1 MSYEALV
8 HVCSVGAD
16 QKFTTTNNTKTIGV
30 KSIRKTRKPPA
41 QKTVPRAASA
51 QPKKTTQDDLLA
63 MEENYKRLN
72 NELEA
77 KTAVLVQ
84 QAEAVMREQQ
94 ELLSKP
100 VPTYLSFSAY
110 SDIGDNENDQT
121 ALSGRVFSSESV
133 SLQEQLPQAPK
144 PAIKSKAESK
154 MTKLQRP
161 VSATKGR
168 KPIKARARTLESKN
182 AADDVAVPEDFTNFS
197 LAKTINKIEGTLGDD
212 LLPAEADDDIMP
224 SAANEMGAEAQIRF
238 LKAKLRVMQEELDR
252 LSHLCGKK
260 DDELSATSARLKEA
274 EEERA
279 RLQRS
284 SQIHQAHADKYRA
297 LSDEQAHRADALDA
311 QLSSINKELEALK
324 RTQKQA
330 SSAQGAAEVRLNRA
344 LEEAERHKAELTRL
358 QQASKDSG
366 EQARTRIEQ
375 LSAES
380 KRLEKQ
386 KIELIAG
393 YKKQMK
399 LIDILKR
406 QKMHIE
412 AAKLLSFTEEEF
424 MKALDWRS

>member
-1 MSYEALV
+1 M
-8 HVCSVGAD
+8 AD
-16 QKFTTTNNTKTIGV
+16 DANR
-30 KSIRKTRKPPA
+30 SRSAKTRKPPA

-121 ALSGRVFSSESV
+121 ALSLIHLWAR
-133 SLQEQLPQAPK
+133 K
-144 PAIKSKAESK
+144 AIKSKAESK

-224 SAANEMGAEAQIRF
+224 SAANEMGADPEAQIRF

>member
-1 MSYEALV
+1 M
-8 HVCSVGAD
+8 AD
-16 QKFTTTNNTKTIGV
+16 DTNR
-30 KSIRKTRKPPA
+30 SLSAKTRKPPA

-121 ALSGRVFSSESV
+121 ALRSPEIFVGFFFFT
-133 SLQEQLPQAPK
+133 K
-144 PAIKSKAESK
+144 AIKSKGESK

-168 KPIKARARTLESKN
+168 KPIKVRARTLESKN

-252 LSHLCGKK
+252 LSNLCGKK

-274 EEERA
+274 DEERA

-284 SQIHQAHADKYRA
+284 SQIHQAHADKFRS

-366 EQARTRIEQ
+366 EQARARIEQ

>member
-1 MSYEALV
+1 M
-8 HVCSVGAD
+8 AD
-16 QKFTTTNNTKTIGV
+16 DTNR
-30 KSIRKTRKPPA
+30 SLSAKTRKPPA

-121 ALSGRVFSSESV
+121 ALRSPEIFVGFFFT
-133 SLQEQLPQAPK
+133 K
-144 PAIKSKAESK
+144 AIKSKGESK

-168 KPIKARARTLESKN
+168 KPIKVRARTLESKN

-252 LSHLCGKK
+252 LSNLCGKK

-274 EEERA
+274 DEERA

-284 SQIHQAHADKYRA
+284 SQIHQAHADKFRS

-366 EQARTRIEQ
+366 EQARARIEQ